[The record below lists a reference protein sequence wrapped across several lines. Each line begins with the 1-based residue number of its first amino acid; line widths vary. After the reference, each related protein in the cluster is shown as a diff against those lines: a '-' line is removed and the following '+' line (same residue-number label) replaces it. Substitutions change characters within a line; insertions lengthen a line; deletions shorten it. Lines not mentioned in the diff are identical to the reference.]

1 MYDSLAAALWR
12 TRSYIK
18 PELRHFIAY
27 GMLVGAGM
35 LLELATFLFGFDLL
49 TNKVFLGEALTETQ
63 AGMLGLP
70 VAEYVTVEQLSESSR
85 YLLRNIF
92 LVIMVTTLAIGFFLG
107 AVLPYYLTWILQRVN
122 QHLRVSMM
130 DQAVHLSLRYHNDSQ
145 VGDAIYRVYQDSAMV
160 TNVIQN
166 GLILPLT
173 MLGNY
178 AIAFAALFFFAPY
191 LGLLFLIAGG
201 VSVAIAYVFTPVIR
215 RRSELARRANSVLTS
230 HIQESVGSV
239 RLFKSCGAEDGA
251 ISKFDGRSQYALDRA
266 YDIRKSVATLNLCV
280 ALVTGVVVLV
290 ADYVMA
296 HWVWEGSATY
306 GYGVVALVGFAIWNL
321 GAFQAA
327 RDRSVSITNA
337 SVELANLWS
346 LLQDMKVGLGR
357 AFFLLDL
364 EPEIVDRPNALPMP
378 GITKG
383 IRFDH
388 VRFAYDQEQPI
399 LRDVSFEAVPGTVTA
414 IVGST
419 GAGKSTL
426 LNLLLRL
433 YEIDSGTLTIDDV
446 DQRDIRVQALRHAIA
461 VVLQENVLFPTSI
474 KDNIKYAAPNATDD
488 EIRAAAR
495 VACADT
501 FIEAL
506 SEGYDTTLGERGSK
520 LSTGQRQRLSIARA
534 ILKGAPILI
543 LDEPTAS
550 LDVATEHRVL
560 QQLAAWGTD
569 KIIFFVTHRI
579 ATIRHADQILF
590 LEDGVIA
597 ERGSH
602 EQLMADTIGKYHHF
616 VMTELEVAS

>member
-1 MYDSLAAALWR
+1 
-12 TRSYIK
+12 
-18 PELRHFIAY
+18 
-27 GMLVGAGM
+27 MLVGAGM

-49 TNKVFLGEALTETQ
+49 TNKVFLGEALTQTQ
-63 AGMLGLP
+63 AAVLGLP

-92 LVIMVTTLAIGFFLG
+92 LAFIVIILATGFFLG

-166 GLILPLT
+166 GLIQPLT
-173 MLGNY
+173 MLGNF

-201 VSVAIAYVFTPVIR
+201 VSVAIAFVFTPVIR

-280 ALVTGVVVLV
+280 ALATGVVVLV

-337 SVELANLWS
+337 SVALANLWS
-346 LLQDMKVGLGR
+346 LLQDMNVGLGR

-579 ATIRHADQILF
+579 ATIRQADQILF

-602 EQLMADTIGKYHHF
+602 EQLMADTTGKYHHF
-616 VMTELEVAS
+616 VTAELEVAS

>member
-1 MYDSLAAALWR
+1 MYDSLTSALWR
-12 TRSYIK
+12 TRRYIK
-18 PELRHFIAY
+18 PELKHFVAY
-27 GMLVGAGM
+27 GALVGVGM
-35 LLELATFLFGFDLL
+35 LLELATFLIGFDLL

-63 AGMLGLP
+63 ATLLGLP
-70 VAEYVTVEQLSESSR
+70 AAEYVTVDELTESSR
-85 YLLRNIF
+85 ALLRNIF
-92 LVIMVTTLAIGFFLG
+92 LVFIATTLAIGYFLG

-130 DQAVHLSLRYHNDSQ
+130 DQAVHLSLRYHNDNQ

-173 MLGNY
+173 MLGNF

-201 VSVAIAYVFTPVIR
+201 VSVVIALMFTPVIR
-215 RRSELARRANSVLTS
+215 RRSELARQANSILTS

-239 RLFKSCGAEDGA
+239 RLFKSCSAEEGA
-251 ISKFDGRSQYALDRA
+251 IVKFDGRSQYALDRA

-280 ALVTGVVVLV
+280 LLVTGVVVLA
-290 ADYVMA
+290 ADYIMA
-296 HWVWEGSATY
+296 HWVWEESATY

-327 RDRSVSITNA
+327 RDRAVSICTA
-337 SVELANLWS
+337 GVALANLWS
-346 LLQDMKVGLGR
+346 LLQDMKIGLGR

-378 GITKG
+378 EVNQG

-388 VRFAYDQEQPI
+388 VQFAYDEEQPI
-399 LRDVSFEAVPGTVTA
+399 LRDVSFAAVPGTVTA

-433 YEIDSGTLTIDDV
+433 YEIDSGTITIDDV
-446 DQRDIRVQALRHAIA
+446 DQRDIRVQELRHAIA

-474 KDNIKYAAPNATDD
+474 NDNIKYAAPDATDD
-488 EIRAAAR
+488 EIRAAAQ

-501 FIEAL
+501 FIETL
-506 SEGYDTTLGERGSK
+506 SEGYETTLGERGSK
-520 LSTGQRQRLSIARA
+520 FSTGQRQRLSIARA
-534 ILKGAPILI
+534 ILKNAPILI

-590 LEDGVIA
+590 LEDGVIV

-602 EQLMADTIGKYHHF
+602 KQLMADTSGRYHRF
-616 VMTELEVAS
+616 VTTELEVAS

>member
-1 MYDSLAAALWR
+1 
-12 TRSYIK
+12 
-18 PELRHFIAY
+18 
-27 GMLVGAGM
+27 MLVGAGM
-35 LLELATFLFGFDLL
+35 LLEFATFLIGFDLL
-49 TNKVFLGEALTETQ
+49 TNKVFLGEALTQTQ
-63 AGMLGLP
+63 AAVLGLP

-92 LVIMVTTLAIGFFLG
+92 LAFIVITLATGFFLG

-173 MLGNY
+173 MLGNF

-201 VSVAIAYVFTPVIR
+201 VSVAIAFVFTPVIR
-215 RRSELARRANSVLTS
+215 RRSELSRRANSVLTS

-251 ISKFDGRSQYALDRA
+251 ISKFDRRSQYALDRA
-266 YDIRKSVATLNLCV
+266 YYIRKSVATLNLCV
-280 ALVTGVVVLV
+280 ALTTGVVVLV

-337 SVELANLWS
+337 SVALANLWS
-346 LLQDMKVGLGR
+346 LLQDMNVGLGR

-364 EPEIVDRPNALPMP
+364 EPEIVDHPNALPMP

-534 ILKGAPILI
+534 ILKDAPILI

-550 LDVATEHRVL
+550 LDIATEHRVL

-579 ATIRHADQILF
+579 ATIRQADQILF
-590 LEDGVIA
+590 LEHGVIA

-602 EQLMADTIGKYHHF
+602 EQLMADTTGKYHHF
-616 VMTELEVAS
+616 LTTELEVAS